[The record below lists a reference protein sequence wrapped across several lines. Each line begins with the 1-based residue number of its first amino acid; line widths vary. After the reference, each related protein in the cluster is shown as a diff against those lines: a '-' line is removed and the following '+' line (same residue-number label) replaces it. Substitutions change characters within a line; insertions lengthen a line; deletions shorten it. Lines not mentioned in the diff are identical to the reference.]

1 MMNSKPDF
9 INILPLDLCTECV
22 FNIQM
27 NEYQCMNEYTHI
39 VFYPAS
45 NMVVEDDH
53 QIKEY
58 HMIVVISQCSAWLD
72 SLPKA

>member
-1 MMNSKPDF
+1 
-9 INILPLDLCTECV
+9 
-22 FNIQM
+22 M